1 MMEINDGE
9 KLLTLL
15 YFVVGRGLITV
26 ASAPMALPIVGHN
39 YIPVD
44 NVQSYAKRHAPVRT
58 TRTPFAMVWHVQRDD
73 PTMGRHVIRKY
84 A

>member
-44 NVQSYAKRHAPVRT
+44 NVQSYAKRQYAQPAHRSLWCGTYSV
-58 TRTPFAMVWHVQRDD
+58 MIQRWVD
-73 PTMGRHVIRKY
+73 T
-84 A
+84 